1 MRVRIAKAVT
11 VARNTIDAPPARSTR
26 ESTYYTNYLDTLDE
40 LSADGRVKLVRL
52 EVKAKQEIVR
62 IWSKTRSTWW
72 W

>member
-40 LSADGRVKLVRL
+40 LSADGEALMD
-52 EVKAKQEIVR
+52 KAMLDHGGPPGSHRPRQACE
-62 IWSKTRSTWW
+62 T
-72 W
+72 